1 MKRIVSLMFFVLVS
15 LVATVATAQN
25 LPERG
30 EVRKGN
36 RAFEAGDFVKAA
48 ECYAK
53 AAAYAP
59 QSFEANYNYS
69 NGLQKSEEFAKS
81 EEVMAKIVA
90 DTLLSRADR
99 ADGFFNLGNSQFHQ
113 QKYKE
118 ALESYKSSMRL
129 NPTDTTAK
137 YNYAY
142 TKRLLEDQQNQQDQD
157 QNQDQNE
164 DNKDQNQDQNQDKGD
179 QDQDQQD
186 KGDQD
191 QDQGDQDQDQNQD
204 QGEQEQEGGMSDQAQ
219 QQILDA
225 IQAQE
230 DKTQDK
236 LQKEKGRGILVPGG
250 KNW

>member
-15 LVATVATAQN
+15 LVATAQN

-36 RAFEAGDFVKAA
+36 RAFEDGDFVKAA

-81 EEVMAKIVA
+81 EEVMAKVVA
-90 DTLLSRADR
+90 DSLLSRADR
-99 ADGFFNLGNSQFHQ
+99 ADGFFNLGNAQFHQ

-142 TKRLLEDQQNQQDQD
+142 TKRLLEDQQDQQDQQD

-164 DNKDQNQDQNQDKGD
+164 DNKDQNQDQQDQGD

-186 KGDQD
+186 QGDQD
-191 QDQGDQDQDQNQD
+191 QDQQDQGDQDQDQNQD
-204 QGEQEQEGGMSDQAQ
+204 QGDQEQESGMSDQAQ